1 LKRPLIIFI
10 LFVCLFTVALFSQN
24 LVFFGNLSGRVFP
37 ENSPEKRSC
46 FSGLSE
52 YLSKKAN
59 NDYIFI
65 DLGNSFYGSTQSVY
79 YLVNEPENFYE
90 PISDLYNSYSII
102 KCIGERDLYVEELLD
117 GLNLYSCNILSEDA
131 HIKRYLT
138 ADNGRIVFI
147 PISIVRKNLVFDNF
161 KVFDPFES
169 LKEIIDLFDND
180 ESKDKI
186 IIVGISNDES
196 TDVFSI
202 LDRLDDRVD
211 LVIFESDLSGVFDIN
226 GKKVLAL
233 SGNDLLSL
241 KVNGNNIEYSFEP
254 LFNPSISP
262 FEPKINEMSNWLNR
276 ELAVFAYK
284 PRDYGFNGLNPVN
297 TVAEFLTNIF
307 EGSSV
312 HSIPLIAF
320 EDQNTNQKIRIKDVL
335 KLLNHGT
342 LFESMIS
349 GKDVEKIL
357 NDLIEEGTTFEIGN
371 VNYIAQIDETN
382 KTIKWLKYRGHEI
395 SKRSSFELITN
406 VPTLD
411 DLKFKVATKKLWNV
425 LKQKRTSMKYVKNWY
440 IINKPFEK
448 EFRYYVVDWG
458 DNIGTLALVFN
469 KDAKLLMDMNGLKK
483 PRELKAGDVL
493 IIPMF

>member
-1 LKRPLIIFI
+1 
-10 LFVCLFTVALFSQN
+10 
-24 LVFFGNLSGRVFP
+24 
-37 ENSPEKRSC
+37 
-46 FSGLSE
+46 
-52 YLSKKAN
+52 
-59 NDYIFI
+59 
-65 DLGNSFYGSTQSVY
+65 
-79 YLVNEPENFYE
+79 
-90 PISDLYNSYSII
+90 
-102 KCIGERDLYVEELLD
+102 
-117 GLNLYSCNILSEDA
+117 
-131 HIKRYLT
+131 
-138 ADNGRIVFI
+138 
-147 PISIVRKNLVFDNF
+147 
-161 KVFDPFES
+161 
-169 LKEIIDLFDND
+169 DLFDND

-186 IIVGISNDES
+186 IIVGISNDEDF
-196 TDVFSI
+196 DVFSV
-202 LDRLDDRVD
+202 LDKLDDRVD

-320 EDQNTNQKIRIKDVL
+320 EDQNTNQKIRIKDVI

-342 LFESMIS
+342 LFESTIS